1 MRGIERTKYIRFLYW
16 LDDNFAELVH
26 DLSFDEIADE
36 YMDEMDSNLVT
47 LEDVTVSF
55 EADSEVILDDFE
67 FEDDEQDAFISGE

>member
-36 YMDEMDSNLVT
+36 YMDEIDSNLVT